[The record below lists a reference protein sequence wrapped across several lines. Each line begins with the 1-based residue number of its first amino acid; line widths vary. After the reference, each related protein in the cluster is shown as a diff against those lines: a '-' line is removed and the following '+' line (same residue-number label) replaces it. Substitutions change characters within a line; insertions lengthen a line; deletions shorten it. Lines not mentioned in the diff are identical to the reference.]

1 MVQIKLYGRI
11 GLRLLPLLSFF
22 FASHPICLGIFHEWN
37 VCNYACQWGETSESY
52 PQGAEPIDVNLLWE
66 TFVLVLMDCYF
77 YLSLLDMDRHTTPDR
92 NRLRR
97 PARELPVD
105 PISSVYRSSVRG
117 MIIQPFASQNDSLI
131 IKLFHTF
138 AFRVASMPN
147 TGVEEEYYRLRHF
160 SITGKG
166 IVNRGDSLK
175 SRRSR
180 SNNSVASS
188 NSRLVNERERKD
200 FSLFAYSAWKLLM
213 FFFLF
218 HRSIA
223 FVFFLLHSKFIA
235 SSSILISCINKF
247 EVIVDC
253 RLFKSAEQ
261 SASSQYLMGRSVKK
275 F

>member
-1 MVQIKLYGRI
+1 
-11 GLRLLPLLSFF
+11 
-22 FASHPICLGIFHEWN
+22 
-37 VCNYACQWGETSESY
+37 
-52 PQGAEPIDVNLLWE
+52 
-66 TFVLVLMDCYF
+66 MDCYF

-200 FSLFAYSAWKLLM
+200 FSLFAYFAWKLLM
-213 FFFLF
+213 FFFY
-218 HRSIA
+218 SIA
-223 FVFFLLHSKFIA
+223 RLLSYFFCCIQSSSHHQA
-235 SSSILISCINKF
+235 SSSVASINLKWLL
-247 EVIVDC
+247 IVDC
-253 RLFKSAEQ
+253 SKAPNNQPRVNIWWAGRWKSFNESIFLRVETFEPFRLFAFKAALRERNLVSE
-261 SASSQYLMGRSVKK
+261 STNTELLSRLLWGR
-275 F
+275 FN